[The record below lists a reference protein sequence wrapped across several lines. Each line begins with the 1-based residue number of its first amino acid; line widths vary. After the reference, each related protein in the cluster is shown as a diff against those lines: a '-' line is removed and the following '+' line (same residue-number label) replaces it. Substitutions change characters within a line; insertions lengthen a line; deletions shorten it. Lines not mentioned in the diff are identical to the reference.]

1 MSAMPQCGHL
11 GLLMSRRKDDS
22 EVAMDTACWAG
33 RSGVPLM
40 ATRSSRFLGPSPG
53 SKAPD
58 VSSSPGP
65 IRSRTA
71 PQFAPRNGT
80 HGSVGDGLL
89 RTNPPVQV
97 RIISWRQES
106 RALFHG
112 SKCSGNPGWTPTG
125 HLGVSTDHG
134 RSRQH
139 CY

>member
-33 RSGVPLM
+33 RSDVPLM
-40 ATRSSRFLGPSPG
+40 ATRSSRLLGPSPG

-80 HGSVGDGLL
+80 HGGNVGGRFTSNQPTSPGPDHLVEAGK
-89 RTNPPVQV
+89 P
-97 RIISWRQES
+97 
-106 RALFHG
+106 RALPRLEVLGQSWMDSNRPSGCVYG
-112 SKCSGNPGWTPTG
+112 S
-125 HLGVSTDHG
+125 
-134 RSRQH
+134 R
-139 CY
+139 